1 MIFDGLNFAVL
12 NFTFVIEIA
21 IYNMIMT
28 ELSYF
33 KLYELC
39 HKLTEVCFTKRL
51 LWMF

>member
-21 IYNMIMT
+21 IYNMITT